1 MVSLF
6 VSLPSFV
13 AVCRLKLS
21 FVSFGSKFSAAG
33 MVRFFLFFLSV
44 TLYILVSVGLL
55 NSKSGAFRGLSR
67 ADWACLGLIILG
79 VILFLYGANFYDN
92 FVGWTGVFM
101 FVGGILA
108 WIVLY
113 VYGEVMKRKTQSA

>member
-1 MVSLF
+1 M
-6 VSLPSFV
+6 
-13 AVCRLKLS
+13 
-21 FVSFGSKFSAAG
+21 
-33 MVRFFLFFLSV
+33 
-44 TLYILVSVGLL
+44 
-55 NSKSGAFRGLSR
+55 SR

>member
-1 MVSLF
+1 MSW
-6 VSLPSFV
+6 
-13 AVCRLKLS
+13 
-21 FVSFGSKFSAAG
+21 
-33 MVRFFLFFLSV
+33 
-44 TLYILVSVGLL
+44 
-55 NSKSGAFRGLSR
+55 